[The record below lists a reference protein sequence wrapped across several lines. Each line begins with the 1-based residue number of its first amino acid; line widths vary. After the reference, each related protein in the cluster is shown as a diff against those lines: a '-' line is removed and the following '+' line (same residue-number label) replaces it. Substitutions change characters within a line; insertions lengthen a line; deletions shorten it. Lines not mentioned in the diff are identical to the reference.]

1 MNADPYQALVME
13 RSRKPLF
20 ARRPHGTDAEGEGR
34 NRMCGDAVHVFLARA
49 GMHVGHES
57 EGCAILLASADLM
70 AEAVAG
76 KSRDEVFELQRDFL
90 AMVKTG
96 QEKPALGAL
105 NALAGLASFPARQR
119 CATLPWD
126 ALSEA
131 LNNG

>member
-76 KSRDEVFELQRDFL
+76 PRPRR
-90 AMVKTG
+90 
-96 QEKPALGAL
+96 LGARDVPWAPGPWQL
-105 NALAGLASFPARQR
+105 EQNVAKRAWPAGM
-119 CATLPWD
+119 
-126 ALSEA
+126 
-131 LNNG
+131 